1 MMNTSIAGTSPDRY
15 RYVIRLPRCG
25 GPASL
30 WRACLAVAG
39 LPRCGGSAS
48 QISKEE
54 KVTDIIADNQ
64 EN

>member
-15 RYVIRLPRCG
+15 RYVIR
-25 GPASL
+25 
-30 WRACLAVAG
+30 